1 MVPSLAGQPTHNT
14 TWIFDTSAL
23 FENILLNYR
32 PLVFWMDV
40 PTFAAWG
47 NFTRNICLLIWY
59 CFRSGKVTPTR
70 VHLQKPRSCKNQ
82 HSQIDTDSLSKFLSG
97 FILLRFIGRFL
108 TQSLPPSWQ
117 LEQRIKTN
125 NFQFTQT
132 LSHASL
138 FTHLRHFFCGKN
150 PWGQNCEQSKI
161 RPVSSFNLVGFA
173 LVKYCFI

>member
-1 MVPSLAGQPTHNT
+1 MVPSLVSQHNLNIWHLCFVWKYFIELSPVSILDGCSNICSLGQFYKKYLS
-14 TWIFDTSAL
+14 FDL
-23 FENILLNYR
+23 ILLQIRQDN
-32 PLVFWMDV
+32 
-40 PTFAAWG
+40 T
-47 NFTRNICLLIWY
+47 NQ
-59 CFRSGKVTPTR
+59 STPSNKY
-70 VHLQKPRSCKNQ
+70 HEIQA
-82 HSQIDTDSLSKFLSG
+82 DSLSKLLSG
-97 FILLRFIGRFL
+97 FILFRFIGRFL

-161 RPVSSFNLVGFA
+161 RPVSSFNLVGLA
-173 LVKYCFI
+173 LVKYCLI